1 MFVGGCVWF
10 STERLRKYSKERV
23 LNCFFR
29 SPLLISFL
37 VCDSEMF
44 MFMCL
49 LNLKVMYSSWCVA
62 LLMIGR

>member
-23 LNCFFR
+23 LNCFR
-29 SPLLISFL
+29 TPLLISFL

-49 LNLKVMYSSWCVA
+49 LNLKVMYCSWCVA